1 MQNVDGKN
9 IYRRQFIQYLD
20 KSKSYFDEGKFDKSV
35 KLLYICIDIIKNSKG
50 IKDILEM
57 EMLCLE
63 VFDRNSVS
71 NNINKVDSRLMSCQ
85 VALEEYSIFTN
96 NKEKYLERFIDSK
109 VKDIETDSI
118 FERMTKD
125 VYKYLGTEKRNTLTK
140 DFVRDFYDIRQQK
153 TYNITTSFKKDRI
166 EFLKEHSNDLKY
178 IFYDKKTQEKEK
190 DKKKV
195 WKDNLIL
202 EV

>member
-20 KSKSYFDEGKFDKSV
+20 KSKSYFDEGKFDKSA

-190 DKKKV
+190 DK
-195 WKDNLIL
+195 NNGM
-202 EV
+202 ER

>member
-1 MQNVDGKN
+1 MKNKAGKD
-9 IYRRQFIQYLD
+9 IYKKQFIKLLE
-20 KSKSYFDEGKFDKSV
+20 KSKSYFDKGNFDKSAEF
-35 KLLYICIDIIKNSKG
+35 LYVCIAIIKKTEK

-85 VALEEYSIFTN
+85 VALEEYAIFTN

-125 VYKYLGTEKRNTLTK
+125 VYTYLGTEKRNALVK

-153 TYNITTSFKKDRI
+153 MYKIKSEFKKDRI
-166 EFLKEHSNDLKY
+166 AFLEKHSNNLKHM
-178 IFYDKKTQEKEK
+178 EKEINK
-190 DKKKV
+190 NKG
-195 WKDNLIL
+195 I
-202 EV
+202 ER

>member
-1 MQNVDGKN
+1 
-9 IYRRQFIQYLD
+9 
-20 KSKSYFDEGKFDKSV
+20 
-35 KLLYICIDIIKNSKG
+35 
-50 IKDILEM
+50 M

-190 DKKKV
+190 DKNKGM
-195 WKDNLIL
+195 
-202 EV
+202 ER